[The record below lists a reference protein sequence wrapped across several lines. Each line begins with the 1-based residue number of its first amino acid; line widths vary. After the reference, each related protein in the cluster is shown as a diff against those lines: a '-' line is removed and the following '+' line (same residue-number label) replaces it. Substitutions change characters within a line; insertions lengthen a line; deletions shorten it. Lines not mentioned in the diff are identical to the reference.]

1 VNQVFAATAAL
12 PLLVALTTI
21 LLDEPS
27 TQLKSRHSV
36 TWEDLMSQ
44 ATLVWKAIQ
53 TREILL
59 PVTFM
64 TAWQA
69 SPSSGSAMFY
79 FFTNEL
85 HFTPELLGRSQLSGA
100 IASLVG
106 IILYSKF
113 FASVPIKDYLL
124 KVNITAVL
132 VGLLPLLLVTRMNL
146 VWACLTRCS
155 SLETMLCK
163 QLLGSLRT
171 CLSWFWQPGSV
182 QLVWRP
188 LFLPC

>member
-1 VNQVFAATAAL
+1 
-12 PLLVALTTI
+12 
-21 LLDEPS
+21 
-27 TQLKSRHSV
+27 
-36 TWEDLMSQ
+36 
-44 ATLVWKAIQ
+44 
-53 TREILL
+53 
-59 PVTFM
+59 
-64 TAWQA
+64 
-69 SPSSGSAMFY
+69 MFY

-146 VWACLTRCS
+146 SLGLPDQVFVIGDDVVQTVAGELAHMPILVLAARLCPAGVEATFFALLMSALNLSGLVASAVGAGLTD
-155 SLETMLCK
+155 MLHVTESNFNNLFWLV
-163 QLLGSLRT
+163 LLCNMSALLPLLLLCR
-171 CLSWFWQPGSV
+171 FVPGS
-182 QLVWRP
+182 
-188 LFLPC
+188 FK